1 MHTTQ
6 KPYIILVQGFDQKT
20 IKVLSRIISQTKLL
34 QKIYNIEN
42 IKDRKDCVYSQLK
55 NFYINWTNMPQI
67 Q

>member
-1 MHTTQ
+1 MQTTQ

-42 IKDRKDCVYSQLK
+42 IKDRKDCVNIVSA
-55 NFYINWTNMPQI
+55 
-67 Q
+67 